1 MVQAADAAVKAQY
14 WELTHGADPEKGSKR
29 AAEEAV
35 ANVSQFADSQAK
47 EMVAKKASS
56 CYLEKDA
63 EFKKTL
69 KTIEEVKRK
78 VGEPEEG
85 AKNKYFEGCE
95 RVRKLI

>member
-1 MVQAADAAVKAQY
+1 MVQAADAVVKAQY
-14 WELTHGADPEKGSKR
+14 RELTHGADPEKGSKR

-35 ANVSQFADSQAK
+35 ANVSQFADPQAK

-69 KTIEEVKRK
+69 KTIEEVKRQ

-85 AKNKYFEGCE
+85 SKNKYFEGCE

>member
-1 MVQAADAAVKAQY
+1 
-14 WELTHGADPEKGSKR
+14 
-29 AAEEAV
+29 
-35 ANVSQFADSQAK
+35 
-47 EMVAKKASS
+47 MVAKKASS

-85 AKNKYFEGCE
+85 SKNQYFEGCE